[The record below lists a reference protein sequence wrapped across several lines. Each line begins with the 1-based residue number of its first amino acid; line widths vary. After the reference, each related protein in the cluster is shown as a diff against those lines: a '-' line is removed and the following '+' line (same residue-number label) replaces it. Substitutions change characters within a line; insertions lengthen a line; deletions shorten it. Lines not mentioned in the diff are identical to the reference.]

1 MYKLMPQSR
10 MSWHFEEAQLP
21 SCERGSRRA
30 PDRRP
35 VRTTRPTPCYVYL
48 LVHRLSPRFKIG
60 VSVDPQVRAR
70 GLPDAE
76 HIAEE
81 SSLKALFSDRRRAM
95 EIEKSLHKLL
105 SGFRLRIHGE
115 GPERWDGGTEWFSID
130 GLSHAVNLLSQTP
143 LGDEQTTLV
152 TLTTLADESYTSGP
166 RRLCHREAQT
176 RRWFEATHAN
186 LRQMNE
192 IVKALRKLN
201 DNLDIVLQSAPPAR
215 PTQRGFAEQGETGAS
230 GEPLAAQPEVVYLY
244 GLGDLWESEMLSSRF
259 QMSDSAFWMF
269 RTGRLRQHG
278 EQRSWLT
285 RIHFDPDSRGTLA
298 LWVEDRLVL
307 RALPGGPRML
317 ALWDGLWE
325 G

>member
-10 MSWHFEEAQLP
+10 MSWHYEEAQLP
-21 SCERGSRRA
+21 SCERGSRRT
-30 PDRRP
+30 PDRKP

-105 SGFRLRIHGE
+105 SGFRLHIHGE

-152 TLTTLADESYTSGP
+152 TLTTLADESYTSGT

-176 RRWFEATHAN
+176 RRWFEASHTN

-201 DNLDIVLQSAPPAR
+201 DNLDIVLQSAQPAQQ
-215 PTQRGFAEQGETGAS
+215 TQRGFAEQVETGAS

-285 RIHFDPDSRGTLA
+285 RIHFDPDFRGILA
-298 LWVEDRLVL
+298 LRVEDRKVL